1 MLPSRHPLLLPNL
14 PRSQTPTRE
23 HPVAEMTNV
32 VERNATTGPVR
43 GVGELQH
50 SFRAMGSPVTV
61 RVVDPTPGAEAAV
74 AAVEQYFRDVE
85 RECTRFDDQSDLM
98 RANAAGSDWAAV
110 GPHCWRAIYA
120 AYDAY
125 RETEGAFDPR
135 VLTSLVGLGYS
146 AGDTFG
152 TGPVQVA
159 DAESPT
165 PVRTTW
171 TPSFDEDASLVRVG
185 NMPLDLGGI
194 GKGLAV
200 RGARE
205 ILREAQ
211 AGRSMLV
218 EAGGDLAT
226 VGDGPHREP
235 GEARAWRVAVESP
248 LGGSGSAAVLDA
260 SDAAVATS
268 SIRLRSWKAGGRDVH
283 HLIDPSTG
291 EPAQGGIASVTVVAD
306 DPAWAEVWTK
316 VIFLQGSARAEG
328 FVERCGLAALWI
340 DVDGTV
346 RVSGAM
352 APRVLWKVPHVQ

>member
-1 MLPSRHPLLLPNL
+1 M
-14 PRSQTPTRE
+14 
-23 HPVAEMTNV
+23 AEMTHV
-32 VERNATTGPVR
+32 VEMDDMTVHASGD
-43 GVGELQH
+43 GELRH
-50 SFRAMGSPVTV
+50 SFRAMGSPITV
-61 RVVDPTPGAEAAV
+61 RVVDPAATAGAAV

-85 RECTRFDDQSDLM
+85 RECTRFDPRSDLM
-98 RANAAGSDWAAV
+98 RANAAGPDWAVV
-110 GPHCWRAIYA
+110 GPHCWQAIRA

-125 RETEGAFDPR
+125 RETDGAFDPR

-146 AGDTFG
+146 AGDTFASG
-152 TGPVQVA
+152 SVDVT
-159 DAESPT
+159 DAPSPT
-165 PVRTTW
+165 PVRTAW
-171 TPSFDEDASLVRVG
+171 TPSFDEDGSRVRVG
-185 NMPLDLGGI
+185 DLPLDLGGI

-205 ILREAQ
+205 LLRSAQ
-211 AGRSMLV
+211 AGRAILV

-248 LGGSGSAAVLDA
+248 LGGTGSAAVLDA

-291 EPAQGGIASVTVVAD
+291 EPAQGGIASVTVVAA

-316 VIFLQGSARAEG
+316 VIFLQGSARAKD

-346 RVSGAM
+346 HVSGTM
-352 APRVLWKVPHVQ
+352 APRVLWKVPRVQ

>member
-1 MLPSRHPLLLPNL
+1 M
-14 PRSQTPTRE
+14 
-23 HPVAEMTNV
+23 AEMTNV
-32 VERNATTGPVR
+32 LERNDMTD
-43 GVGELQH
+43 GVGGAAELQR

-61 RVVDPTPGAEAAV
+61 RVVEPSPTADAAM
-74 AAVEQYFRDVE
+74 AAVEQHFRDVE
-85 RECTRFDDQSDLM
+85 RECTRFDAQSDLM
-98 RANAAGSDWAAV
+98 RANAAGTEWAAV
-110 GPHCWRAIYA
+110 GPHCWQAIRA

-125 RETEGAFDPR
+125 CQTQGLFDPR

-152 TGPVQVA
+152 AGPVDVA
-159 DAESPT
+159 DAQSPT
-165 PVRTTW
+165 PVGTTW
-171 TPSFDEDASLVRVG
+171 TPSFDEGGSLVRVG
-185 NMPLDLGGI
+185 NLPLDLGGI

-205 ILREAQ
+205 ILRGAQ
-211 AGRSMLV
+211 AGRAVLV
-218 EAGGDLAT
+218 EAGGDIAT

-268 SIRLRSWKAGGRDVH
+268 STRLRSWRAGGRDVH

-291 EPAQGGIASVTVVAD
+291 EPAQGGIASVTVIAD

-316 VIFLQGSARAEG
+316 VIFLQGSAGAG
-328 FVERCGLAALWI
+328 DFVERCGLAALWI